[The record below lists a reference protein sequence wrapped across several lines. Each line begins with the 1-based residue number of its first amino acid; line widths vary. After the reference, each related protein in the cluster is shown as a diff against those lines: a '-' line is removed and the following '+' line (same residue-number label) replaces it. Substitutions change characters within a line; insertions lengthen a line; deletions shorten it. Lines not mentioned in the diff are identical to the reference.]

1 MKRYIRSTSDV
12 DTFIKFHDDLDN
24 YRNKPEVFDEI
35 YKILDKYGDDS
46 EDVDVVF
53 KRAIPEDQRK
63 IMTLIER

>member
-12 DTFIKFHDDLDN
+12 DTFMKFHEDLDN

-35 YKILDKYGDDS
+35 YEILDKYGDES

-53 KRAIPEDQRK
+53 KRATPEDQRK
-63 IMTLIER
+63 LMALIQN